1 MKKLSREE
9 IAGSRRTLQ
18 KLMAMIG
25 ASRVQL
31 SLSILLAGVS
41 VVLTLYAPI
50 LFGRAID
57 RMIGAGQVDFTE
69 IAGTCTQILIA
80 VSCAGLATW
89 LMNILNNRMTYQ
101 VVQQLRGRAIRQLQ
115 VLPLSYLDGHSVGD
129 IESRIIADSDQ
140 LSDGLLLG
148 FTQLF
153 SGVITI
159 IVTLAFMLSKSI
171 EITLLVIVLTPL
183 SFFAARYI
191 ATHSYAMFRRQSEIR
206 GRETALIEE
215 MVGEARTVKAFG
227 YSGRASER
235 FAKINDELQDCSEK
249 ATFFSSLT
257 NPSTRFVNS
266 VIYAA
271 VALSGSYMILAGRLS
286 VGGLSVL
293 LSYANQYMKPFN
305 DISSVV
311 TELQNALACAGRV
324 FDLIEQQPET
334 AEKPEEL
341 PAASGSVTA
350 QDVSFRYEEDRPLI
364 EHFNLQAAPGMRIA
378 IVGPTGCGKTT
389 FINLLMRFYEVRSGA
404 IRIDG
409 TDIREVT
416 RHSLRRSYGMVLQDT
431 WLKSGTIRDN
441 ITIGR
446 PEATEEEILAAAAEA
461 HSLEFIRRMPKGLDT
476 EVSEDSMSAGEKQLL
491 CITRVMLC
499 RPPMLILDEATSSI
513 DTRTELQVQDAFDR
527 LMKGRTSF
535 IVAHRLST
543 IRGADLILVMKDGQ
557 IIEQGTHESLL
568 AAKGFYSQLYL
579 SQFAPAE

>member
-1 MKKLSREE
+1 MKKLSREDL
-9 IAGSRRTLQ
+9 AGSRRTLQ
-18 KLMAMIG
+18 KLIAMIS
-25 ASRVQL
+25 ACRLQL
-31 SLSILLAGVS
+31 IFSVLLAAVS
-41 VVLTLYAPI
+41 VVLTLYVPI
-50 LFGRAID
+50 LFGSAID
-57 RMIGAGQVDFTE
+57 RMIAAGQVDLE
-69 IAGTCTQILIA
+69 AVAETCTQILAA
-80 VSCAGLATW
+80 VAAAGAATW
-89 LMNILNNRMTYQ
+89 LMNILNNRMTYT
-101 VVQQLRGRAIRQLQ
+101 VVQHLRSRAIRQLQ
-115 VLPLSYLDGHSVGD
+115 NLPLSYLDGHSVGD

-159 IVTLAFMLSKSI
+159 IMTLAFMLSKSA

-183 SFFAARYI
+183 SFFAAKYI
-191 ATHSYAMFRRQSEIR
+191 ADHSYAMFRRQSEIR
-206 GRETALIEE
+206 GRETALSEE
-215 MVGEARTVKAFG
+215 MIGEARTVKAFG
-227 YSGRASER
+227 YGRTASAR
-235 FAKINDELQDCSEK
+235 FAEINLDLQDCSEK

-271 VALSGSYMILAGRLS
+271 VALSGACMILGGRLS

-324 FDLIEQQPET
+324 FDLIEQ
-334 AEKPEEL
+334 KPEVPEQPSEL
-341 PAASGSVTA
+341 APAAGQVSV
-350 QDVSFRYEEDRPLI
+350 QDVSFRYEPDRPLI
-364 EHFNLQAAPGMRIA
+364 EHFSLRAEPGMRIA

-389 FINLLMRFYEVRSGA
+389 LINLLMRFYEVNAGA
-404 IRIDG
+404 IAIDG
-409 TDIREVT
+409 TDIRAVT
-416 RHSLRRSYGMVLQDT
+416 RHSVRRSYGMVLQDT
-431 WLKSGTIRDN
+431 WLKSGTVRDN

-446 PEATEEEILAAAAEA
+446 PDASEEEILAAAREA

-476 EVSEDSMSAGEKQLL
+476 EVSEEGMSQGEKQLL

-543 IRGADLILVMKDGQ
+543 IRSADLILVMKEGR

-568 AAKGFYSQLYL
+568 AAGGFYSELYR

>member
-1 MKKLSREE
+1 MKKLSREDL
-9 IAGSRRTLQ
+9 AGSRRTLQ
-18 KLMAMIG
+18 KLIAMIS
-25 ASRVQL
+25 ACRLQL
-31 SLSILLAGVS
+31 IFSVLLAAVS
-41 VVLTLYAPI
+41 VVLTLYVPI
-50 LFGRAID
+50 LFGSAID
-57 RMIGAGQVDFTE
+57 RMIAAGQVDLE
-69 IAGTCTQILIA
+69 AVAETCTQILAA
-80 VSCAGLATW
+80 VAAAGAATW
-89 LMNILNNRMTYQ
+89 LMNILNNRMTYT
-101 VVQQLRGRAIRQLQ
+101 VVQHLRSRAIRQLQ
-115 VLPLSYLDGHSVGD
+115 NLPLSYLDGHSVGD

-159 IVTLAFMLSKSI
+159 IMTLAFMLSKSA

-183 SFFAARYI
+183 SFFAAKYI
-191 ATHSYAMFRRQSEIR
+191 ADHSYAMFRRQSEIR
-206 GRETALIEE
+206 GRETALSEE
-215 MVGEARTVKAFG
+215 MIGEARTVKAFG
-227 YSGRASER
+227 YGRTASAR
-235 FAKINDELQDCSEK
+235 FAEINLDLQDCSEK

-271 VALSGSYMILAGRLS
+271 VALSGACMILGGRLS

-324 FDLIEQQPET
+324 FDLIEQ
-334 AEKPEEL
+334 KPEVPEQPSEL
-341 PAASGSVTA
+341 APAAGQVSV
-350 QDVSFRYEEDRPLI
+350 QDVSFRYEPDRPLI
-364 EHFNLQAAPGMRIA
+364 EHFSLRAEPGMRIA

-389 FINLLMRFYEVRSGA
+389 LINLLMRFYEVNAGA
-404 IRIDG
+404 IAIDG
-409 TDIREVT
+409 TDIRAVT
-416 RHSLRRSYGMVLQDT
+416 RHSVRRSYGMVLQDT
-431 WLKSGTIRDN
+431 WLKSGTVRDN

-446 PEATEEEILAAAAEA
+446 PDASEEEILAAAREA

-476 EVSEDSMSAGEKQLL
+476 EVSEEGMSQGERQLL

-543 IRGADLILVMKDGQ
+543 IRSADLILVMKEGR

-568 AAKGFYSQLYL
+568 AAGGFYSELYR